1 MMIKDYLDSYISN
14 FGTDYP
20 QSSDA
25 FYAFCEV
32 MCKSNDC
39 TIAGDITVYAEK
51 DTGNVVSQSM
61 AYKDGEFDEDNYL
74 IRTTYDSRP
83 IFKLVNYIKGRGTN
97 SSIDFDE
104 ISNSNCKQ
112 LILLVNYIKNKGLPR
127 DYSFLC
133 DICTMYQT
141 HNNMTKS
148 ELEVIDLVSKLFDYD
163 DSNIDDR
170 WKGFKISNKRGMDA
184 LARL

>member
-25 FYAFCEV
+25 FYAFCDMV
-32 MCKSNDC
+32 YKSNDS
-39 TIAGDITVYAEK
+39 TIAGDNTVYIEK
-51 DTGNVVSQSM
+51 DTGNVVSQST
-61 AYKDGEFDEDNYL
+61 AYKDGELDVDKYYV
-74 IRTTYDSRP
+74 RTTYDSRP
-83 IFKLVNYIKGRGTN
+83 IFKLVNYVKGRGTN

-112 LILLVNYIKNKGLPR
+112 LILLVTYIKSKGVPR